1 MEQPS
6 GNFWRKTFS
15 SLKVPN
21 YRLYFTGQS
30 ISLVGTWMQMTA
42 QSWLVLTLTH
52 SSTALGLTVALQTLP
67 VLLFGPYGGVIADRV
82 DKRRLMVIL
91 QMAMGVQ
98 ALVLGLLTVFNLVR
112 FWEICVLAVILGLN
126 NAFENSARQSF
137 VREMVGKDEL
147 RNAITLNSVTVNA
160 ARAVGP
166 AVGGIL
172 IATVGI
178 GICFLLNAASFVAVV
193 TSLLIMDRSTLRPS
207 TPAPRAKG
215 QLREG
220 LRYAKRTPTIAI
232 PLAMMGLV
240 GLLAYEFQVS
250 LPVLAQQTFHG
261 GSEAY
266 GFMTAAMGI
275 GAVVGGLF
283 TAARGRTG
291 LRPMILASVGFGL
304 TILVTAFAPVFA
316 LACAALLFA
325 GWASVSFIAI
335 GNSTIQLSSEPH
347 MRGRAIALWQV
358 AFQGTT
364 PVGGPLIGWIIAM
377 SDPRA
382 GLAVGGVSCL
392 VAALGGY
399 LLARRLR
406 PVAGG
411 GETDLAAGGE
421 GAGAIVGAATGVV
434 PANGAASGSAGSPAD
449 SGGANNG
456 EEIAVPAE
464 EPVA

>member
-1 MEQPS
+1 VRTDAGTAAEARPPDPVPV
-6 GNFWRKTFS
+6 GFWRRTFS

-30 ISLVGTWMQMTA
+30 ISLIGTWMQMTA

-52 SSTALGLTVALQTLP
+52 SSTALGLAVALQTLP

-82 DKRRLMVIL
+82 DKRRLMMAL
-91 QMAMGVQ
+91 QAAMGVQ
-98 ALVLGLLTVFNLVR
+98 ALVMGVLTVTGVVR
-112 FWEICVLAVILGLN
+112 FWEVCVLAVILGLN

-137 VREMVGKDEL
+137 VREMVGRDEL

-166 AVGGIL
+166 AVGGVL

-193 TSLLIMDRSTLRPS
+193 TSLMIMDRSALRPS
-207 TPAPRAKG
+207 TPAPRARG

-220 LRYAKRTPTIAI
+220 LRYARRTPDIAV

-250 LPVLAQQTFHG
+250 LPVLAQRTFHS

-266 GFMTAAMGI
+266 GFMTAAMGV
-275 GAVVGGLF
+275 GAVFGGLV
-283 TAARGRTG
+283 TAARGQTG
-291 LRPMILASVGFGL
+291 RRPMVLASVGFGV
-304 TILVTAFAPVFA
+304 TILLTAYAPDFA
-316 LACAALLFA
+316 LSCVALVFA

-335 GNSTIQLSSEPH
+335 GNSTIQLSSDPN

-364 PVGGPLIGWIIAM
+364 PIGGPLIGWIIAV
-377 SDPRA
+377 SDPRS
-382 GLAVGGVSCL
+382 GLAVGGVACL
-392 VAALGGY
+392 VAAVGGTALG
-399 LLARRLR
+399 RRYHR
-406 PVAGG
+406 ADPSRTQEDPG
-411 GETDLAAGGE
+411 
-421 GAGAIVGAATGVV
+421 GAA
-434 PANGAASGSAGSPAD
+434 APAD
-449 SGGANNG
+449 R
-456 EEIAVPAE
+456 AE
-464 EPVA
+464 VGRS